1 MMIQAWR
8 ATPSGVAFV
17 CGVGKK
23 FFRLTAEFATGLL
36 IVVMTLAVCR
46 MSDSE
51 YLCATKTEYMTTAE
65 KFNALKER
73 ELKAKTNAEFAA
85 ITADMERLADEDPEG
100 FERAFLDSARR
111 TLEDA
116 RQLGRKGMKRGQG

>member
-1 MMIQAWR
+1 
-8 ATPSGVAFV
+8 
-17 CGVGKK
+17 
-23 FFRLTAEFATGLL
+23 
-36 IVVMTLAVCR
+36 
-46 MSDSE
+46 
-51 YLCATKTEYMTTAE
+51 MTTAE